1 MTKRLRGRNLSA
13 RGRQGFKT
21 CDASRGG
28 RGECLFEG
36 SAARPAPAGQNC
48 ERVDVSESASISTS
62 IAGRYASAVFDLAKE
77 GDAVAGLEKDVAAL
91 SAALG
96 DSADLR
102 DLIASPVYSRDQ
114 QRGAIGAIA
123 QKMGLSATMANT
135 LALMASNRRL
145 FTLPQLLARLTDM
158 IAEDKGEMTAEV
170 TAAQA
175 LSAEQEN
182 KLAQTLASKTGKT
195 VKLNIRV
202 DDSLIG
208 GMIVKLGSKMIDTS
222 VRSRLASLQN
232 AMKEVG

>member
-1 MTKRLRGRNLSA
+1 M
-13 RGRQGFKT
+13 
-21 CDASRGG
+21 
-28 RGECLFEG
+28 
-36 SAARPAPAGQNC
+36 
-48 ERVDVSESASISTS
+48 SESASISTS
-62 IAGRYASAVFDLAKE
+62 IAGRYASAVFDLAKD
-77 GDAVAGLEKDVAAL
+77 GAFVDGLEKDVAAL
-91 SAALG
+91 TAALD

-102 DLIASPVYSRDQ
+102 DVIGSPVYTRDQ
-114 QRGAIGAIA
+114 QSAAIGAVA
-123 QKMGLSATMANT
+123 QRMGLSPTMTNT
-135 LALMASNRRL
+135 LALMASKRRL
-145 FTLPQLLARLTDM
+145 FTLPQLLSRLTDM

-175 LSAEQEN
+175 LSAEQEH
-182 KLAQTLASKTGKT
+182 KLAETLASKTGKT